1 MFCPS
6 SNSNYSIQGTQDE
19 DIFKYLTLIVTG
31 CRQSANDT
39 ACVNQ
44 TQKEQF
50 ISNWITNNDFFQV
63 KFYLM
68 NTIITAT
75 NEDPISYYV
84 ETDVFLAFTSNTGT
98 VGNIKLADY

>member
-1 MFCPS
+1 
-6 SNSNYSIQGTQDE
+6 
-19 DIFKYLTLIVTG
+19 
-31 CRQSANDT
+31 
-39 ACVNQ
+39 
-44 TQKEQF
+44 
-50 ISNWITNNDFFQV
+50 
-63 KFYLM
+63 M